1 MRHNKA
7 EDLTVLHLIILYR
20 APLKG
25 NPKREGHQH
34 YPRLPVPVQE
44 GTVRWHPE
52 EQPVLEGTEPGG
64 LQQQEQHHESRYRHG
79 SH

>member
-25 NPKREGHQH
+25 NPKREGRQH
-34 YPRLPVPVQE
+34 YPRLLA
-44 GTVRWHPE
+44 
-52 EQPVLEGTEPGG
+52 PVLEGKEK
-64 LQQQEQHHESRYRHG
+64 
-79 SH
+79 